1 MTETAQDRPSAV
13 PSLPGGRAGPG
24 EEDAIRSEIRGEQ
37 LRLLFKADLPVA
49 FNVVNG
55 LVTVAVLWP
64 VAPPQAL
71 LAWISAMALVCL
83 ARIALGHAYLR
94 RDREAARDL
103 PWATLHAIGSGV
115 TGLLWG
121 ATALAVL
128 SVDEPVYHLF
138 VGLVAAGTSAG
149 ALSANFPYI
158 PSFLAYVVPYV
169 GPMALAFLIHGG
181 AAYSGVGVLMLAF
194 IGLLGV
200 IVRNFNATFLES
212 VRLRTMLGRTNAEL
226 EARVAERTAALRDSE
241 SRLRAIFDNAPECVF
256 LGAPDGTVLEINAAG
271 VSMIEAARADQVIGK
286 TVYEFIDAQDNPAV
300 RGIVERGFRGDS
312 TKIELT
318 VTTMQGNRRW
328 WEIISVPLSAPG
340 GTVSVLLGIARDLT
354 ESRAM
359 EAQLRQ
365 AQKMEAIGQLTG
377 GIAHDF
383 NNLLSV
389 IVGNLELM
397 LERAKTDPV
406 LMRQGQAALKSS
418 LQGAELIRQLL
429 VFSRKQSLQPRVID
443 LGDRLVQISA
453 LLQRTLGEQI
463 AVEIRPADGL
473 WPVVADPSQMD
484 NAVLNLALNAR
495 DAMPGGG
502 TITIEVANLRLAEKY
517 HLARK
522 VEVAPG
528 DYVLLTVRDNGIG
541 MPPDVLDRV
550 FEPFFTTKGVG
561 KGSGLGLS
569 MVYGFVKQSGGYIE
583 IESEVGRGTAVKIYL
598 PRGEPAAVAEEESAN
613 RAASPLTGIEVILVV
628 EDNED
633 VRTVVMTQLADLGY
647 RTLEAEG
654 AAAALAMLDKHPE
667 IDLMFSDMVM
677 RGSMNGYELAREARE
692 RRPDL
697 KILLTSGYEMNAVAQ
712 GAGDAAGFELLK
724 KPYRMQDLAHKL
736 RQALTAE

>member
-1 MTETAQDRPSAV
+1 
-13 PSLPGGRAGPG
+13 
-24 EEDAIRSEIRGEQ
+24 
-37 LRLLFKADLPVA
+37 
-49 FNVVNG
+49 
-55 LVTVAVLWP
+55 
-64 VAPPQAL
+64 
-71 LAWISAMALVCL
+71 
-83 ARIALGHAYLR
+83 
-94 RDREAARDL
+94 
-103 PWATLHAIGSGV
+103 
-115 TGLLWG
+115 
-121 ATALAVL
+121 
-128 SVDEPVYHLF
+128 
-138 VGLVAAGTSAG
+138 
-149 ALSANFPYI
+149 
-158 PSFLAYVVPYV
+158 
-169 GPMALAFLIHGG
+169 
-181 AAYSGVGVLMLAF
+181 
-194 IGLLGV
+194 
-200 IVRNFNATFLES
+200 
-212 VRLRTMLGRTNAEL
+212 
-226 EARVAERTAALRDSE
+226 
-241 SRLRAIFDNAPECVF
+241 
-256 LGAPDGTVLEINAAG
+256 
-271 VSMIEAARADQVIGK
+271 
-286 TVYEFIDAQDNPAV
+286 
-300 RGIVERGFRGDS
+300 
-312 TKIELT
+312 
-318 VTTMQGNRRW
+318 
-328 WEIISVPLSAPG
+328 
-340 GTVSVLLGIARDLT
+340 
-354 ESRAM
+354 
-359 EAQLRQ
+359 
-365 AQKMEAIGQLTG
+365 
-377 GIAHDF
+377 
-383 NNLLSV
+383 
-389 IVGNLELM
+389 
-397 LERAKTDPV
+397 
-406 LMRQGQAALKSS
+406 
-418 LQGAELIRQLL
+418 
-429 VFSRKQSLQPRVID
+429 
-443 LGDRLVQISA
+443 
-453 LLQRTLGEQI
+453 
-463 AVEIRPADGL
+463 
-473 WPVVADPSQMD
+473 
-484 NAVLNLALNAR
+484 
-495 DAMPGGG
+495 MPGGG

-598 PRGEPAAVAEEESAN
+598 PRGEAAAVAKEESAN

>member
-1 MTETAQDRPSAV
+1 MTETAQDRPSGT
-13 PSLPGGRAGPG
+13 PRLPGGPAGA
-24 EEDAIRSEIRGEQ
+24 DAIRSEIRGEQ
-37 LRLLFKADLPVA
+37 LRLLFRSDLPIAV
-49 FNVVNG
+49 NVVNG
-55 LVTVAVLWP
+55 LVAVAVLWP

-71 LAWISAMALVCL
+71 VAWISAMAAVCM
-83 ARIALGHAYLR
+83 ARVALRHAYLR
-94 RDREAARDL
+94 RGREAAPDL
-103 PWATLHAIGSGV
+103 RWARLHAIGSGV

-121 ATALAVL
+121 ATALTVS
-128 SVDEPVYHLF
+128 SVDGTAYHMF
-138 VGLVAAGTSAG
+138 VGLVAAGMGAG
-149 ALSANFPYI
+149 ALSTSFPYI
-158 PSFLAYVVPYV
+158 PSFLAYVVPYS
-169 GPMALAFLIHGG
+169 GLMALAFLVHGG
-181 AAYSGVGVLMLAF
+181 AAYSGLGALMAAF
-194 IGLLGV
+194 VGLLGL

-212 VRLRTMLGRTNAEL
+212 VRLRAMLGLANAEL

-256 LGAPDGTVLEINAAG
+256 LMAPDGTVLQVNAAG
-271 VSMIEAARADQVIGK
+271 VAMIEAGGAEQVIGK
-286 TVYEFIDAQDNPAV
+286 TVYEFIDPEDNPAV
-300 RGIVERGFRGDS
+300 RGIVERVVRGDS

-318 VTTMQGNRRW
+318 VTTMQGKRRW
-328 WEIISVPLSAPG
+328 WEIISVPLSAPD

-365 AQKMEAIGQLTG
+365 ALKMEAIGQLTG

-389 IVGNLELM
+389 IVGNLELI
-397 LERAKTDPV
+397 LDRAKTDPA
-406 LMRQGQAALKSS
+406 LMKQGQAALKSS

-463 AVEIRPADGL
+463 AVEIRPADDL
-473 WPVVADPSQMD
+473 WPVVADPSQID
-484 NAVLNLALNAR
+484 DSILNLALNAR

-502 TITIEVANLRLAEKY
+502 TITIEVANLRLDKKY

-528 DYVLLTVRDNGIG
+528 DYVLLTVRDTGTG

-598 PRGEPAAVAEEESAN
+598 PRGEAAAVAKEESAN
-613 RAASPLTGIEVILVV
+613 RAASPLTSNELILVV

-633 VRTVVMTQLADLGY
+633 VRNVVMTQLADLGY
-647 RTLEAEG
+647 RILEAED

-677 RGSMNGYELAREARE
+677 RGGMNGYELAREARQ

-697 KILLTSGYEMNAVAQ
+697 KILLTSGYEMNAMAQ
-712 GAGDAAGFELLK
+712 GAAAGFELLK
-724 KPYRMQDLAHKL
+724 KPYRLQDLAHKL
-736 RQALTAE
+736 RQVLTAE